1 MSGIF
6 DQVEKGE
13 IAKVFKDTIYI
24 ERELESVKIE
34 LCLKPD
40 LNLQDAFRMLDIER
54 KGAITP

>member
-1 MSGIF
+1 
-6 DQVEKGE
+6 VEKGE

-40 LNLQDAFRMLDIER
+40 FNLQDAFRMLDVER
-54 KGAITP
+54 KGVITP